1 MATKFGERI
10 RELRTKQNMLLRQ
23 LASKL
28 DVDTSIISKI
38 ERGDRQ
44 LKKEQIPLLAEI
56 LKSDREELLTLW
68 LADQIM
74 DVLKDEKLADE
85 ALKTVSKN
93 IKKKID
99 NVNKVFYKRK

>member
-1 MATKFGERI
+1 MATQFGEKI

-56 LKSDREELLTLW
+56 LQADKEELLMLW
-68 LADQIM
+68 LADQLYNVIEGEPM
-74 DVLKDEKLADE
+74 GDE
-85 ALKTVSKN
+85 ALKSVSKK
-93 IKKKID
+93 IKKAK
-99 NVNKVFYKRK
+99 